1 MTTLRIVVLFG
12 GVSEERD
19 VSIASAAQVI
29 PALRQVGHEVIAI
42 DTATGVLTH
51 AQEAL
56 LLAGKVDALPPGSDS
71 LALMRQIHILP
82 AQQLA
87 DIDVYF
93 LALHGGTGENGSIQA
108 MLDMANMP
116 YTGSGAL
123 ASAVTMDKDIA
134 KRLYTLANIRTPA
147 WRMVPDY
154 SQKELHSLGLPLVVK
169 PNAQGSTVGLSI
181 IHDLTALDAAI
192 ALAKQFGDEVVLE
205 QFIAGRE
212 LSVGVL
218 DGEPLG
224 VGEIVLDDALIF
236 DYASKY
242 QAGKVREIFPAELP
256 ADIYAE
262 AQRLAA
268 LAHKTLKLAGYSRSD
283 FRLDENGKLWCLE
296 TNTLPGL
303 TATSLMPQSAA
314 VMGISFP
321 ALCDRICRLAL
332 SKPAFNTSDI

>member
-1 MTTLRIVVLFG
+1 MKPNLRIVVLFG

-29 PALRQVGHEVIAI
+29 PALREIGHQVIAI
-42 DTATGVLTH
+42 DTATGVLSS

-56 LLAGKVDALPPGSDS
+56 LLTGKVAALPPDNDA
-71 LALMRQIHILP
+71 LALISQTHILP
-82 AQQLA
+82 ARQVN
-87 DIDVYF
+87 DVDVYF
-93 LALHGGTGENGSIQA
+93 LALHGGSGENGSIQA
-108 MLDMANMP
+108 MLSMADMP

-123 ASAVTMDKDIA
+123 ASAVAMDKDIS

-147 WRMVPDY
+147 WRMATDY
-154 SQKELHSLGLPLVVK
+154 TEKELQALGLPLVIK

-181 IHDLTALDAAI
+181 IHDLTALNAAI
-192 ALAKQFGDEVVLE
+192 TLASQFGDEVMLE
-205 QFIAGRE
+205 QYIAGRE

-224 VGEIVLDDALIF
+224 VGEIVLDQALIF
-236 DYASKY
+236 DYESKY
-242 QAGKVREIFPAELP
+242 QAGKVREIFPAELS

-296 TNTLPGL
+296 TNTLPGM
-303 TATSLMPQSAA
+303 TTTSLMPQSAQ
-314 VMGISFP
+314 VSGISFP
-321 ALCDRICRLAL
+321 ELCDRICRLAL
-332 SKPAFNTSDI
+332 RKRKG

>member
-1 MTTLRIVVLFG
+1 MPNLRIVVLFG

-29 PALRQVGHEVIAI
+29 SALREIGHEVIAI
-42 DTATGVLTH
+42 DTATGVLTNE
-51 AQEAL
+51 QEAL
-56 LLAGKVDALPPGSDS
+56 LLTGKVAALPPDTDALS
-71 LALMRQIHILP
+71 LISQTHIIP
-82 AQQLA
+82 AQKVT
-87 DIDVYF
+87 DVDVYF

-108 MLDMANMP
+108 MLDMANIP

-123 ASAVTMDKDIA
+123 ASAVAMDKDIS

-154 SQKELHSLGLPLVVK
+154 SEKELQILGLPLVIK
-169 PNAQGSTVGLSI
+169 PNSQGSTVGLSI
-181 IHDLTALDAAI
+181 IYNFTELNAAI
-192 ALAKQFGDEVVLE
+192 DLARQFGEEVMLE

-218 DGEPLG
+218 DGKPLG
-224 VGEIVLDDALIF
+224 VGEIVLDQALIF
-236 DYASKY
+236 DYESKY
-242 QAGKVREIFPAELP
+242 QAGKVKEIFPAELP

-268 LAHKTLKLAGYSRSD
+268 LAHKTLKLDGYSRSD

-296 TNTLPGL
+296 TNTLPGM
-303 TATSLMPQSAA
+303 TATSLMPQSAN
-314 VMGISFP
+314 VMGTSFP
-321 ALCDRICRLAL
+321 ELCDRICRLAL
-332 SKPAFNTSDI
+332 KKRPS

>member
-1 MTTLRIVVLFG
+1 MKPNLRIVVLFG
-12 GVSEERD
+12 GASEERD

-29 PALRQVGHEVIAI
+29 PALRELGHEVIAI
-42 DTATGVLTH
+42 DTATGVLSS

-56 LLAGKVDALPPGSDS
+56 LLTAKVAVLPPDSDS
-71 LALMRQIHILP
+71 LALISQTHILP
-82 AQQLA
+82 ARQV
-87 DIDVYF
+87 DHVDVYF
-93 LALHGGTGENGSIQA
+93 IALHGGSGENGSIQA
-108 MLDMANMP
+108 MLEMANMP

-123 ASAVTMDKDIA
+123 ASAVAMDKDIS
-134 KRLYTLANIRTPA
+134 KRLYTLADIRTPA
-147 WRMVPDY
+147 WRMAPDY
-154 SQKELHSLGLPLVVK
+154 TERELQTLGLPLVIK

-181 IHDLTALDAAI
+181 IHDLAALDAAI
-192 ALAKQFGDEVVLE
+192 TLAREFGDEVMLE
-205 QFIAGRE
+205 QYIAGRE

-224 VGEIVLDDALIF
+224 VGEIVLDQALIF

-268 LAHKTLKLAGYSRSD
+268 LAHKTLKLAGYSRTD

-296 TNTLPGL
+296 TNTLPGM
-303 TATSLMPQSAA
+303 TSTSLMPQSAQ
-314 VMGISFP
+314 VSGISF
-321 ALCDRICRLAL
+321 AELCDRICRLAL
-332 SKPAFNTSDI
+332 RKRQS

>member
-1 MTTLRIVVLFG
+1 MQRLRVVVLFG

-29 PALRQVGHEVIAI
+29 PALREVGHEVIAI
-42 DTATGVLTH
+42 DTATGILNH
-51 AQEAL
+51 SQEAR
-56 LLAGKVDALPPGSDS
+56 LLANKVAALPPGSDS
-71 LALMRQIHILP
+71 LALMRQTHILP

-87 DIDVYF
+87 DVDVYF

-116 YTGSGAL
+116 YTGSGSL
-123 ASAVTMDKDIA
+123 ASAVAMDKDIT
-134 KRLYTLANIRTPA
+134 KRLYTLADIRTPA
-147 WRMVPDY
+147 WRMTPDY
-154 SQKELHSLGLPLVVK
+154 TERELLTLGLPLVIK

-181 IHDLTALDAAI
+181 IHDLAALDAAI
-192 ALAKQFGDEVVLE
+192 TLARQFGDEVMLE
-205 QFIAGRE
+205 QYIAGRE

-224 VGEIVLDDALIF
+224 VGEIVLDQALIF
-236 DYASKY
+236 DYSSKY

-296 TNTLPGL
+296 TNTLPGM
-303 TATSLMPQSAA
+303 TSTSLMPQSAA
-314 VMGISFP
+314 VMGISF
-321 ALCDRICRLAL
+321 AELCDHICRLAL
-332 SKPAFNTSDI
+332 RKRPP

>member
-1 MTTLRIVVLFG
+1 MKPNLRIVVLFG
-12 GVSEERD
+12 GASEERD

-29 PALRQVGHEVIAI
+29 PALRELGHEVIVI
-42 DTATGVLTH
+42 DTATGVLSS

-56 LLAGKVDALPPGSDS
+56 LLTAKVAVLPPDSDS
-71 LALMRQIHILP
+71 LALISQTHILP
-82 AQQLA
+82 AQQV
-87 DIDVYF
+87 DHVDVYF
-93 LALHGGTGENGSIQA
+93 IALHGGSGENGSIQA
-108 MLDMANMP
+108 MLEMANMP

-123 ASAVTMDKDIA
+123 ASAVAMDKDIS
-134 KRLYTLANIRTPA
+134 KRLYTLADIRTPA

-154 SQKELHSLGLPLVVK
+154 TERELQTLGLPLVIK

-181 IHDLTALDAAI
+181 IHDLAALDAAI
-192 ALAKQFGDEVVLE
+192 SLARQFGDEVMLE
-205 QFIAGRE
+205 QYIAGRE

-224 VGEIVLDDALIF
+224 VGEIVLDQALIF

-268 LAHKTLKLAGYSRSD
+268 LAHKTLKLAGYSRTD

-296 TNTLPGL
+296 TNTLPGM
-303 TATSLMPQSAA
+303 TSTSLMPQSAQ
-314 VMGISFP
+314 VSGISF
-321 ALCDRICRLAL
+321 AELCDRICRLAL
-332 SKPAFNTSDI
+332 RKRQS